1 MIKDILVNLSVGKP
15 HDVAGDFA
23 ISIATLLD
31 AHLSARA
38 MACKLPVGGS
48 VLDGATAGFIDA
60 FTAER
65 QEEAEQAKKSFD
77 ERTRRTGIRADSS
90 ILTDYAAE
98 VAQIFAETARHYDL
112 SVVAQEEPEND
123 IPESLIIEAALFES
137 GRPVLIVPYIQRTG
151 IKLDRVMLCWDGSRN
166 AARAVGDAMPLLKQ
180 AGRIDVVTVD
190 TKERRN
196 TIRGA
201 QIAEHLARHGLKVDL
216 KPIVAPDSDV
226 ANVVLSQAA
235 DSEANL
241 IVMGGYGHTRLREFI
256 LGGATRGMLE
266 SMTVPVLMSH

>member
-1 MIKDILVNLSVGKP
+1 MIKDILVNLGVGKP
-15 HDVAGDFA
+15 HDVACDYA
-23 ISIATLLD
+23 ISVAALFG

-48 VLDGATAGFIDA
+48 ILDGASADFIDS

-65 QEEAEQAKKSFD
+65 RTAAEKAKTSFD
-77 ERTRRTGIRADSS
+77 ERCRRAGIRADSS
-90 ILTDYAAE
+90 VVTDYVAD
-98 VAQIFAETARHYDL
+98 VAQIFAENARHYDL
-112 SVVAQEEPEND
+112 SVVAQEEPKND
-123 IPESLIIEAALFES
+123 LPESLITEAALFES

-166 AARAVGDAMPLLKQ
+166 AARAVGDAMPLLER
-180 AGRIDVVTVD
+180 AGRVDVVTVD

-201 QIAEHLARHGLKVDL
+201 QIADHLARHGLKVDL